1 MKKLLT
7 LVSAVLYLAGC
18 STYRG
23 GSNSNNAYIAP
34 NTVVNSFNE
43 YDMDVSSEPFTYTI
57 DISTPEGKMKLN
69 KITLREAEQLVLT
82 EAVAASKCAMLVNPQ
97 YTNLM
102 KGKRV
107 LRITVYGFPA
117 KYKSSSQ
124 QYVPLD
130 NRSSKTI
137 NVNVDRNVNINQKQ

>member
-1 MKKLLT
+1 MKKLLIIIVV
-7 LVSAVLYLAGC
+7 LCIVSC
-18 STYRG
+18 SSYRG

-69 KITLREAEQLVLT
+69 KISLREAEQLVLT

-97 YTNLM
+97 FTNLR

-117 KYKSSSQ
+117 KYKSSSKS
-124 QYVPLD
+124 YVPMD

-137 NVNVDRNVNINQKQ
+137 NVNVDRNVNINHR